1 MSRASSPSSG
11 RRYGTAR
18 VCQLW
23 EVARSTVYA
32 RRARAS
38 RPAQPAAK
46 RGPKGAGT
54 DAALTEQ
61 IRAVLARS
69 PFMGEGYRKA
79 WARLRLAGVR
89 TSKGLMLRLMRAAG
103 LLAPTRVGRRR
114 GPRNHDGTI
123 TTDRPDELW
132 GTDATACLTSREGNA
147 TVFIAVD
154 HCTQECVGIHA
165 ARPGTRFEALEPL
178 RQGLRAHHGG
188 YGPGVA
194 AGLSLRHDHGSQYL
208 SDHFQSELRFLGIR
222 SSPSF
227 VAAPGGQRLR
237 RALHPHAQGAAA
249 LGGAVRDGP
258 AAAPRAARVQ
268 GPLQPE
274 VAGSSAT
281 ATAPRP
287 PSARRSRRAPERLHD
302 YRERSVQETR
312 SGTVQAS
319 DDPSGR
325 AVHARK
331 RGVDSPTSRR
341 AIRAEASRV
350 PGMA

>member
-23 EVARSTVYA
+23 EVPRSTVYA

-69 PFMGEGYRKA
+69 PFIGEGYRKA

-89 TSKGLMLRLMRAAG
+89 TSKGRVLRLMRAAG
-103 LLAPTRVGRRR
+103 LLAPTRVGCRR

-132 GTDATACLTSREGNA
+132 GTDATACLTTREGNA

-178 RQGLRAHHGG
+178 RHGLRAHHG
-188 YGPGVA
+188 A

-208 SDHFQSELRFLGIR
+208 SCHFQGELRFLGIR

-227 VAAPGGQRLR
+227 VAAPEGNGCAERFIRTLNEQLLWVEPFETVQQLRLR
-237 RALHPHAQGAAA
+237 CSRSRTATTRNGW
-249 LGGAVRDGP
+249 
-258 AAAPRAARVQ
+258 
-268 GPLQPE
+268 
-274 VAGSSAT
+274 SSAT

-302 YRERSVQETR
+302 YRERSV
-312 SGTVQAS
+312 
-319 DDPSGR
+319 
-325 AVHARK
+325 
-331 RGVDSPTSRR
+331 
-341 AIRAEASRV
+341 
-350 PGMA
+350 

>member
-23 EVARSTVYA
+23 EVPRSTVYA

-61 IRAVLARS
+61 IRAMLARS
-69 PFMGEGYRKA
+69 PFIGEGYRKA

-89 TSKGLMLRLMRAAG
+89 TWMGRVLRLMRAAG

-114 GPRNHDGTI
+114 GPQNHDGTI

-132 GTDATACLTSREGNA
+132 GTDATACLTTREGNA

-208 SDHFQSELRFLGIR
+208 SDHFQGELRFLGIR

-227 VAAPGGQRLR
+227 VAAPEGNGCAERFIRTLKEQLLWVEPFETVQQLRL
-237 RALHPHAQGAAA
+237 ALLAFKDRYNQKWLVERHGHRTPAAVRQALSPSTGAAA
-249 LGGAVRDGP
+249 
-258 AAAPRAARVQ
+258 
-268 GPLQPE
+268 
-274 VAGSSAT
+274 
-281 ATAPRP
+281 
-287 PSARRSRRAPERLHD
+287 
-302 YRERSVQETR
+302 
-312 SGTVQAS
+312 
-319 DDPSGR
+319 
-325 AVHARK
+325 
-331 RGVDSPTSRR
+331 
-341 AIRAEASRV
+341 
-350 PGMA
+350 

>member
-11 RRYGTAR
+11 RRYGMAR

-23 EVARSTVYA
+23 EVPRSTVYA

-69 PFMGEGYRKA
+69 PFIGEGYRKA

-89 TSKGLMLRLMRAAG
+89 TSKGRVLRLMRAAG

-114 GPRNHDGTI
+114 GPQNHDGTI

-132 GTDATACLTSREGNA
+132 GTDATACLTTREGNA

-154 HCTQECVGIHA
+154 HCTQQCVGIHA

-208 SDHFQSELRFLGIR
+208 SDHFQGELRFPGIR

-227 VAAPGGQRLR
+227 GLCQISDHDSHASVALMG
-237 RALHPHAQGAAA
+237 
-249 LGGAVRDGP
+249 D
-258 AAAPRAARVQ
+258 
-268 GPLQPE
+268 
-274 VAGSSAT
+274 AGED
-281 ATAPRP
+281 RW
-287 PSARRSRRAPERLHD
+287 
-302 YRERSVQETR
+302 
-312 SGTVQAS
+312 
-319 DDPSGR
+319 
-325 AVHARK
+325 
-331 RGVDSPTSRR
+331 
-341 AIRAEASRV
+341 
-350 PGMA
+350 